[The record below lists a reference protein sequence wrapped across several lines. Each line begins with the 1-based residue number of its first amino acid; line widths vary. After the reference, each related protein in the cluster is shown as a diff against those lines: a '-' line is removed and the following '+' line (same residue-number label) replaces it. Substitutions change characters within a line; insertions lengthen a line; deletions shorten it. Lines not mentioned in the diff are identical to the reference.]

1 MIESDVQR
9 ELNKEWYDGIYQM
22 QKAVAITNIT
32 VLNRQSLA
40 MAIWEGIIKFHSKEY
55 SYWNVGMMNVV
66 DCQEYIQFDRVYNQ
80 GKETRGLFRRA
91 AAGVEDYKEYIISGW
106 EEYERFYG
114 TLETWNEFIRKSMR
128 YRQIFEEKQ
137 ERKREHEEE
146 KPTSEEKRPHLE
158 PSITKTK
165 KTIREKKND
174 VSVQKRTVFVNNLSF
189 SASEDDLKNHFE
201 KYGKITHVNVV
212 RNNHGKSRGFAYI
225 EYEQEED
232 THKAIEENNQLFMNR
247 KLEVKLSVP
256 QEQRKTEKKEVSG
269 NAAAIACTIYVS
281 GLPKGIG
288 EYEFSVFFSKVCDAL
303 MCDVQ
308 CGKVI
313 SCKVLRDKLTKVGKG
328 TGLLQFDNESGVEEA
343 LKLDGQTWK
352 DNTLHIQ
359 KSKYPVPHYHVYY
372 QQTSQHQV

>member
-1 MIESDVQR
+1 MQR

-32 VLNRQSLA
+32 VLNRESLA

-55 SYWNVGMMNVV
+55 NYWNVGMMNMIEG
-66 DCQEYIQFDRVYNQ
+66 QEYIQFDRIYNQ

-91 AAGVEDYKEYIISGW
+91 AAAVEDYKEYIISGW
-106 EEYERFYG
+106 EEYERFNG

-128 YRQIFEEKQ
+128 YRQIYEEKQ

-146 KPTSEEKRPHLE
+146 KPTVEEKRPHLE

-189 SASEDDLKNHFE
+189 SASEEDLKNHFE
-201 KYGKITHVNVV
+201 KYGKIAHVNVV

-269 NAAAIACTIYVS
+269 SAAAIACTIYVS

-288 EYEFSVFFSKVCDAL
+288 EYEFSVFFSKVSD
-303 MCDVQ
+303 
-308 CGKVI
+308 
-313 SCKVLRDKLTKVGKG
+313 
-328 TGLLQFDNESGVEEA
+328 
-343 LKLDGQTWK
+343 
-352 DNTLHIQ
+352 
-359 KSKYPVPHYHVYY
+359 
-372 QQTSQHQV
+372 